1 MKLASAFLQREF
13 RFSALERE
21 CECDV
26 NLNVNFTRFNASVE
40 LNNIRCGKG
49 PAATTGSLLNE
60 KNKS

>member
-26 NLNVNFTRFNASVE
+26 NFFTRFNASVE